1 MLFRSAVT
9 GFLGLFLLPVSTGLF
24 LPLIAMIGLG
34 TGATYLGFWSMM
46 PDTVEYGEFR
56 TGIRSEGAVFG
67 FVSLI
72 QKAALGLAAAAL
84 GELLG
89 FFGYRANQPQ
99 SAQTLEALRAIMLV
113 GGGTFALVGVAVISF
128 YPLHAR
134 LHKRLRRAIAWRGT
148 RNSARSV
155 GPPS

>member
-1 MLFRSAVT
+1 
-9 GFLGLFLLPVSTGLF
+9 
-24 LPLIAMIGLG
+24 MIGLG

-72 QKAALGLAAAAL
+72 QKAALGLAAAML

-89 FFGYRANQPQ
+89 LFGYKANQVQ
-99 SAQTLEALRAIMLV
+99 SAQTLDALRAIMLI
-113 GGGTFALVGVAVISF
+113 GGGTFALIGVSVIAF
-128 YPLHAR
+128 YPLHAQ
-134 LHKRLRRAIAWRGT
+134 LHARLRRVLAWRG
-148 RNSARSV
+148 RRLAE
-155 GPPS
+155 GQP